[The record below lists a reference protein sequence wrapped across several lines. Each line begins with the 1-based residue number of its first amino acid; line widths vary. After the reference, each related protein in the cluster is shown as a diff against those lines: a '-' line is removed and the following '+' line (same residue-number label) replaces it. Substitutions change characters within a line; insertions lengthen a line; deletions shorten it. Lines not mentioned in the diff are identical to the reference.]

1 MSIAIGTYVDINV
14 GGDSSYFLQNFHQG
28 STRTFN
34 GRTYQFAGFGY
45 TGTTVD
51 LEGANVDAQL
61 VFVNNPLSMAIA
73 KTHTDLRSIIQ
84 VHTVVLTASLN
95 ESSNYT
101 TDTFMLTGFS
111 NDLSRIAF
119 RLSSPLDAVTA
130 DVPRRRLSS
139 KIVGALPSTGS
150 VNLL

>member
-1 MSIAIGTYVDINV
+1 MTVAIGTYVEI
-14 GGDSSYFLQNFHQG
+14 GTEYYFQNFHHG
-28 STRTFN
+28 TTRGFN
-34 GRTYQFAGFGY
+34 GYAYSFAGFGY

-73 KTHTDLRSIIQ
+73 KTHADLRSIIK
-84 VHTVVLTASLN
+84 VHTVVMTPTLG
-95 ESSNYT
+95 ESESFT
-101 TDTFMLTGFS
+101 TDTFMMTGFS

-139 KIVGALPSTGS
+139 KIVGALPSSGS